1 MTTIGRS
8 AFSGCSSLPK
18 LSIPPSV
25 RTIGQGA
32 FDESCSVTT
41 PIIVKTLGG
50 DTYTLKDWEHCSDLK
65 QLLHELAPD
74 AIGQP
79 ATFNL
84 IGAPMIERYLYAT
97 ANASYSVK
105 NDCYSGPTRVCIR
118 EGEKLRVVSRT
129 DLPANAIMWQGRRLD
144 VVNDD
149 GAASAHGAK
158 CEVQNADGRKEFVPT
173 GLLDIV
179 NDVDEHV
186 EEQVGAELGHDD
198 GDEKPD
204 FLLQLEKQEQV
215 TIDTEYGSNH
225 RKQMLDRSRRSYAFV
240 NTAVGKSF
248 EFTLVYNATSSCRD
262 GMTHM

>member
-1 MTTIGRS
+1 MPSIAGAFRKVKKILTGAPRSTGLPRATFTETAAAPPSTASTT
-8 AFSGCSSLPK
+8 AMPK
-18 LSIPPSV
+18 ARQGVMNAYMHNNTRCQGGIPPPLPARGPMRGQYSSSTPLQIDV
-25 RTIGQGA
+25 PQGTPTITRSMSKAWGLV
-32 FDESCSVTT
+32 D
-41 PIIVKTLGG
+41 K
-50 DTYTLKDWEHCSDLK
+50 
-65 QLLHELAPD
+65 
-74 AIGQP
+74 
-79 ATFNL
+79 
-84 IGAPMIERYLYAT
+84 
-97 ANASYSVK
+97 K
-105 NDCYSGPTRVCIR
+105 NP
-118 EGEKLRVVSRT
+118 T